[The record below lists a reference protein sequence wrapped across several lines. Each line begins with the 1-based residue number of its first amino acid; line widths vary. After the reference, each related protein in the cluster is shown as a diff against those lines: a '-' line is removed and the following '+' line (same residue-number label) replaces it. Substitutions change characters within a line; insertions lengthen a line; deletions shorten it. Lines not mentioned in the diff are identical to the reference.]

1 MNPLL
6 LLGLGAAAMYYLDPE
21 QGARRRAQAR
31 EQLFKARDTVRERAS
46 GMTAGKKAEPG
57 AGDPFAQP
65 NEPPSQSP
73 EGSHHL
79 GR

>member
-21 QGARRRAQAR
+21 QGPRRRAQAR
-31 EQLFKARDTVRERAS
+31 EQLIKARDTVRERAS
-46 GMTAGKKAEPG
+46 GMTAGKKAEPRT
-57 AGDPFAQP
+57 GDPLAP
-65 NEPPSQSP
+65 PTEPPSQSP
-73 EGSHHL
+73 ESSRHL